1 VLRIGLLL
9 GLVAGL
15 ALSPKLWVSSRY
27 YPLTPVLPLFKPL
40 PYPTDYA
47 VYFALIAL
55 LLVLCVAPRRAVFAG
70 AFALIALLALQ
81 DQSRWQP
88 WFYQYVLMLLAI
100 ALAGNKREIDAR
112 NACRLIVAATYFWSG
127 LAKLNPNFID
137 NFFPALVIPVVGAKP
152 GPAQWVI
159 HDLGFVAPLFECALG
174 VGLLMR
180 RFRNAAVCGA
190 IAMHVF
196 ILIAL
201 GPWGRNFNAVI
212 WPWNLA
218 MIAFLWMLFLQRKD
232 DPAARDILLARGFA
246 FHQIVLVLLAILP
259 ALSFLNLWD
268 HYLSSAL
275 YSANRNAGVIYFD
288 DAVFYRLPEP
298 MDDYVTD
305 ESPDRNSLN
314 INNWSFDELNVPSYP
329 EVRIYKNVA
338 RSICRLGDVELVI
351 NHKLA
356 LINSVGRTTYRCT
369 DLIR

>member
-1 VLRIGLLL
+1 MAARDYAPPMPSAELARKMWRTLEPYH
-9 GLVAGL
+9 GLVYFTPHAASAYA
-15 ALSPKLWVSSRY
+15 ALGIEGR
-27 YPLTPVLPLFKPL
+27 
-40 PYPTDYA
+40 DG
-47 VYFALIAL
+47 YFASRAAPLGAVGPEVVIAT
-55 LLVLCVAPRRAVFAG
+55 
-70 AFALIALLALQ
+70 
-81 DQSRWQP
+81 
-88 WFYQYVLMLLAI
+88 FY
-100 ALAGNKREIDAR
+100 
-112 NACRLIVAATYFWSG
+112 
-127 LAKLNPNFID
+127 
-137 NFFPALVIPVVGAKP
+137 NFFPALVIKVVGAKP

-190 IAMHVF
+190 ITMHVF

-201 GPWGRNFNAVI
+201 GPWGRNFNGVI

-218 MIAFLWMLFLQRKD
+218 MIAFLWMLFPQRKD
-232 DPAARDILLARGFA
+232 DPAARDILLARDFA
-246 FHQIVLVLLAILP
+246 FHQIVVVLLAILP

-314 INNWSFDELNVPSYP
+314 INDWSFDELNVPSNP